1 MKKNFSMWLMLSVT
15 AAIIVAAVVF
25 TNTTDEPG
33 TVSENNSETASATEN
48 GIHPHVPLSQ
58 CTILPEG
65 SERSY
70 FGEASGT
77 VVNKTERVLRMDE
90 WVKVFVTWHDE
101 SGTALY
107 ESYSFIDVHSLEP
120 GATSSWQ
127 IDDSSFWNSHLASKD
142 EKTDVEPS
150 SCSIH
155 FEVYDVVVVP
165 TLGSETK
172 FIK

>member
-1 MKKNFSMWLMLSVT
+1 MNKNFSIWLMLIVT
-15 AAIIVAAVVF
+15 AGIITAAVVF
-25 TNTTDEPG
+25 TNTSDEPG
-33 TVSENNSETASATEN
+33 IILENNSATTNE
-48 GIHPHVPLSQ
+48 IRLHVPLSQ
-58 CTILPEG
+58 CKILPKG
-65 SERSY
+65 STSSY

-77 VVNKTERVLRMDE
+77 VVNKTDRVLRMDE

-150 SCSIH
+150 NCSIH
-155 FEVYDVVVVP
+155 FQVYDVVVVP

-172 FIK
+172 FIN

>member
-1 MKKNFSMWLMLSVT
+1 MWLMLSVT

-33 TVSENNSETASATEN
+33 TVS
-48 GIHPHVPLSQ
+48 
-58 CTILPEG
+58 
-65 SERSY
+65 
-70 FGEASGT
+70 
-77 VVNKTERVLRMDE
+77 LRMDE

>member
-1 MKKNFSMWLMLSVT
+1 MNKNFSIWLMLIVT
-15 AAIIVAAVVF
+15 AGIITAAVVF
-25 TNTTDEPG
+25 TNTSDEPG
-33 TVSENNSETASATEN
+33 IILENNSATTNE
-48 GIHPHVPLSQ
+48 IRLHVPLSQ
-58 CTILPEG
+58 CKILPKG
-65 SERSY
+65 SASSY

-77 VVNKTERVLRMDE
+77 VVNKTDRVLRMDE

-150 SCSIH
+150 KCSIH
-155 FEVYDVVVVP
+155 FQVYDVVVVP

>member
-1 MKKNFSMWLMLSVT
+1 MNKNFSIWLMLIIT
-15 AAIIVAAVVF
+15 AGIITAAVVF
-25 TNTTDEPG
+25 TNTSDEPG
-33 TVSENNSETASATEN
+33 IILENNSETANE
-48 GIHPHVPLSQ
+48 IRLHVPLSQ
-58 CTILPEG
+58 CKILPKG
-65 SERSY
+65 SASSY

-77 VVNKTERVLRMDE
+77 VVNKTDRVLRMDE

-150 SCSIH
+150 NCSIH
-155 FEVYDVVVVP
+155 FQVYDVVVVP

>member
-1 MKKNFSMWLMLSVT
+1 MNKNFSIWLMLIVT
-15 AAIIVAAVVF
+15 AGIITAAVVF
-25 TNTTDEPG
+25 TNTSDEPG
-33 TVSENNSETASATEN
+33 IILENNSATTNE
-48 GIHPHVPLSQ
+48 IRLHVPLSQ
-58 CTILPEG
+58 CKILPKG
-65 SERSY
+65 SASSY

-77 VVNKTERVLRMDE
+77 VVNKTDRVLRMDE

-150 SCSIH
+150 NCSIH
-155 FEVYDVVVVP
+155 FQVYDVVVVP

>member
-1 MKKNFSMWLMLSVT
+1 MNKNFSIWLMLIVT
-15 AAIIVAAVVF
+15 AGIITAAVVF
-25 TNTTDEPG
+25 TNTSDEPG
-33 TVSENNSETASATEN
+33 IILENNSETTNE
-48 GIHPHVPLSQ
+48 IRLHVPLSQ
-58 CTILPEG
+58 CKILPKG
-65 SERSY
+65 STSSY

-77 VVNKTERVLRMDE
+77 VVNKTDRVLRMDE

-150 SCSIH
+150 NCSIH
-155 FEVYDVVVVP
+155 FQVYDVVVVP

-172 FIK
+172 FIN